1 MIPSYMLCSQEQIRT
16 AFDSAKKATRDE
28 ANGKLTPME
37 ASNIVSEMVTEEVLE
52 IARNQLAGYRTTP
65 DQIQGLKDALKVF
78 EGTHSFHN
86 YTRRLNATD
95 PSASRYIMKFVPLD
109 PIIVPRKTNIQ
120 GIKQEDAEWIPV
132 QVTGQSFLLNQ
143 IRKMIS
149 AAVDLARG
157 VVSKEQIEKSLMRGS
172 RMKVNVAPA
181 QGLFLDRSFFE
192 IYNKQLE
199 KKNQNNDHKPLK
211 WVEGEEIP
219 PPGKSYSHDNKRNCT
234 KAFIDYQSHIV
245 CSSKVKRIEQFK
257 NEKIIPH
264 IVEEE
269 AKEGNFLKYLYCQD
283 VLYARDMYCV
293 PEDAGSTKT
302 TSCDSDGA
310 DD

>member
-1 MIPSYMLCSQEQIRT
+1 MVPSYMLCSQEQVRT
-16 AFDSAKKATRDE
+16 AFDSAEKAMCDE
-28 ANGKLTPME
+28 SQDKLTPME

-52 IARNQLAGYRTTP
+52 KARNQLVGYRTTP
-65 DQIQGLKDALKVF
+65 DQIQSLKDALKLF

-86 YTRRLNATD
+86 YTRRLNSSD

-109 PIIVPRKTNIQ
+109 PIVVPRKSNVQESKT
-120 GIKQEDAEWIPV
+120 EDAEWIPV

-157 VVSKEQIEKSLMRGS
+157 AVSKEQIEKSLMKGS

-192 IYNKQLE
+192 IYNNQLE

-219 PPGKSYSHDNKRNCT
+219 PAGKWYFRQDNYHNVLN
-234 KAFIDYQSHIV
+234 S
-245 CSSKVKRIEQFK
+245 
-257 NEKIIPH
+257 
-264 IVEEE
+264 
-269 AKEGNFLKYLYCQD
+269 LY
-283 VLYARDMYCV
+283 
-293 PEDAGSTKT
+293 
-302 TSCDSDGA
+302 
-310 DD
+310 